1 MAKIFFHLISSFALL
16 FSGKSYSQLTN
27 MRIVLREEPHL
38 VNVDVATI
46 AVIELDKDVVGL
58 EVGADHGA
66 GMEVAHLVAPVDG
79 DPPASLKIC
88 NSSRAN
94 FQDLRKKGL

>member
-1 MAKIFFHLISSFALL
+1 
-16 FSGKSYSQLTN
+16 

-79 DPPASLKIC
+79 DPPSPLKLRHC
-88 NSSRAN
+88 SGAN
-94 FQDLRKKGL
+94 FQDLREKGL